1 MEAALVAVGV
11 GGAVRGRAER
21 RGALGLEL
29 NPEPGEYAGPLEKM
43 GPGRGSLQG
52 LVGKLRGQEGAGF
65 IFQRRP
71 LSPPVPW
78 SGKEHPLP
86 PPPL

>member
-1 MEAALVAVGV
+1 MVGGRGRG

-21 RGALGLEL
+21 RGALELEL

-52 LVGKLRGQEGAGF
+52 LVGKPRGQEEVGF
-65 IFQRRP
+65 SLQRRP
-71 LSPPVPW
+71 LSPAV
-78 SGKEHPLP
+78 L
-86 PPPL
+86 